1 MYWQD
6 SKCSSLMC
14 RYYLDCVDIVF
25 NKNHK
30 IYAAAV
36 WCTGVTITIFSA
48 AQNTGLFIGD
58 LIVICK
64 GYRWD
69 VYRTDLRDLWRRVH
83 WMACMVSN
91 RIIFVCN
98 YFFSLNKIFLFISLS
113 YLSICPLQLYPLGS
127 CTPIIYD
134 ICCNIF
140 TWSPD
145 LVHNYKHS
153 TYLSVEL

>member
-14 RYYLDCVDIVF
+14 RYYLACVDIVF

-30 IYAAAV
+30 ISAAAV

-91 RIIFVCN
+91 RIIFVCY
-98 YFFSLNKIFLFISLS
+98 YFFFFKKIFLFISLS
-113 YLSICPLQLYPLGS
+113 YLYMSTPSLS
-127 CTPIIYD
+127 TCTPIIYD

-140 TWSPD
+140 TRSPD
-145 LVHNYKHS
+145 RVHKLQLQ
-153 TYLSVEL
+153 T

>member
-69 VYRTDLRDLWRRVH
+69 VYRTDLRDLWRRVY
-83 WMACMVSN
+83 WMACMASN
-91 RIIFVCN
+91 RIIFVCYY
-98 YFFSLNKIFLFISLS
+98 YFFNFLFISLS
-113 YLSICPLQLYPLGS
+113 YLYMSTPSLSS

>member
-6 SKCSSLMC
+6 SKYSSLMC
-14 RYYLDCVDIVF
+14 RYYLACVDIVF

-58 LIVICK
+58 LIIVICK

-69 VYRTDLRDLWRRVH
+69 VYRTDSRDLWRRLH
-83 WMACMVSN
+83 WMACMASN
-91 RIIFVCN
+91 RIIFVCY
-98 YFFSLNKIFLFISLS
+98 YFFSLKKNFFLFHCLISL
-113 YLSICPLQLYPLGS
+113 YVHSISILL
-127 CTPIIYD
+127 
-134 ICCNIF
+134 
-140 TWSPD
+140 
-145 LVHNYKHS
+145 HS
-153 TYLSVEL
+153 NNLRHLL